1 MSQKIVHIL
10 SSFFDAA
17 LAAPD
22 QRFDEGRRRN
32 GFSSP
37 ATDSLLLLYE
47 AATTTKASFTTEQ
60 ETLS

>member
-22 QRFDEGRRRN
+22 QGFDEGRRRN

-37 ATDSLLLLYE
+37 ANDSLLLYE